1 MRGLL
6 WTMLAGAMI
15 GGATVLVSFP
25 IAAQDDQIQRG
36 HTVFVERCAKCHGEQ
51 GEGKLGRALI
61 SPTANLGG
69 YGTARGLFDYTR
81 KIMPIDAPGK
91 LLESEYWAVLA
102 YILKE
107 NKLLPDGTTLGRQNA
122 GGVRLGQQQ

>member
-1 MRGLL
+1 MVGAVGGSALL
-6 WTMLAGAMI
+6 ASLPTR
-15 GGATVLVSFP
+15 
-25 IAAQDDQIQRG
+25 AQEGSQVQRG
-36 HTVFVERCAKCHGEQ
+36 KAVYEERCAKCHGEQ
-51 GEGKLGRALI
+51 GQGKLGRALI
-61 SPTANLGG
+61 GSTANLGG

-102 YILKE
+102 YILTE

-122 GGVRLGQQQ
+122 AGVRLTQ

>member
-1 MRGLL
+1 MRGFLWGAVALAMVGGGGLL
-6 WTMLAGAMI
+6 GLP
-15 GGATVLVSFP
+15 P
-25 IAAQDDQIQRG
+25 IAAQDDQIRRG
-36 HTVFVERCAKCHGEQ
+36 QAVFDERCAKCHGAQ

-61 SPTANLGG
+61 GPTANLGG

-81 KIMPIDAPGK
+81 KIMPIDAPGR

-102 YILKE
+102 FILNQ

-122 GGVRLGQQQ
+122 AGVRLTQ

>member
-6 WTMLAGAMI
+6 WGMLAGAVI
-15 GGATVLVSFP
+15 GGATALMSLP

-36 HTVFVERCAKCHGEQ
+36 HAVFVERCVKCHGEQ

-61 SPTANLGG
+61 GPTANLGG

-81 KIMPIDAPGK
+81 KVMPIDAPGK

-102 YILKE
+102 FILNQ

-122 GGVRLGQQQ
+122 ASVRLTQ

>member
-6 WTMLAGAMI
+6 GGVLAIAVI
-15 GGATVLVSFP
+15 GGTTLLVSLP
-25 IAAQDDQIQRG
+25 IPAQDDQVRRG
-36 HTVFVERCAKCHGEQ
+36 QTVFIERCAKCHGEQ

-61 SPTANLGG
+61 GPTANLGG

-81 KIMPIDAPGK
+81 KIMPIDAPGR

-102 YILKE
+102 YILTQ

-122 GGVRLGQQQ
+122 ASVRLTQ

>member
-1 MRGLL
+1 MRALGWLL
-6 WTMLAGAMI
+6 VLGAV
-15 GGATVLVSFP
+15 GGGIALGASFP
-25 IAAQDDQIQRG
+25 LAAQDDQRERG
-36 HTVFVERCAKCHGEQ
+36 KVIFVERCAKCHGEQ

-61 SPTANLGG
+61 GPTANLGG

-81 KIMPIDAPGK
+81 KIMPIDAPGR

-102 YILKE
+102 YILNQ

-122 GGVRLGQQQ
+122 AGVRLTQ

>member
-1 MRGLL
+1 MRALRWWLL
-6 WTMLAGAMI
+6 VVGVVGGSALLASLP
-15 GGATVLVSFP
+15 TR
-25 IAAQDDQIQRG
+25 AQDGSQVQRG
-36 HTVFVERCAKCHGEQ
+36 KVVYEERCAKCHGEQ
-51 GEGKLGRALI
+51 GQGKLGRALI
-61 SPTANLGG
+61 GSTANLGG

-102 YILKE
+102 YILTE

-122 GGVRLGQQQ
+122 AGVRLTP

>member
-1 MRGLL
+1 MRGLQ
-6 WTMLAGAMI
+6 WAVVAIVVI
-15 GGATVLVSFP
+15 GGTLVLGSLP
-25 IAAQDDQIQRG
+25 TAAQNDQVRQG
-36 HTVFVERCAKCHGEQ
+36 QAVFVERCAKCPGEQ

-61 SPTANLGG
+61 GSTANLGG

-102 YILKE
+102 YILTQ
-107 NKLLPDGTTLGRQNA
+107 NRLLPEGTTLGRQNA
-122 GGVRLGQQQ
+122 AGVRLTP